1 MYKIDWTGKTVREE
15 LPNEDLDVSSLE
27 HLCVVAVTIIKDI
40 TGDFSSYDE
49 IWSVL
54 DNRLNN
60 IWNRMQLEQTYNKSS
75 SDVSC
80 SISKQ

>member
-49 IWSVL
+49 IWSA
-54 DNRLNN
+54 LNDYLEN
-60 IWNRMQLEQTYNKSS
+60 TWNKIKLGKAYQKGLAPNALR
-75 SDVSC
+75 
-80 SISKQ
+80 